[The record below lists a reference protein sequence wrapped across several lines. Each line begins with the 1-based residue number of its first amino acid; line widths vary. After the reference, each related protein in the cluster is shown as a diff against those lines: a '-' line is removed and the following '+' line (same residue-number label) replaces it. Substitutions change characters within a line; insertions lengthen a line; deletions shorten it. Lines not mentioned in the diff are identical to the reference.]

1 MQDRQ
6 NTHDLYTS
14 PLAGRYASQELQ
26 QIFSERN
33 RVRKWRELWINLAE
47 AQMELGLDITEEQIK
62 EMRNASKEIDFE
74 LAGKLEKELRH
85 DVMAHIKTFA
95 EKCPT
100 ASGIIHLGA
109 TSCFVTD
116 NADLIIIIEACQL
129 VRRRLVNVISTLAQ
143 FANKHKEVP
152 TLAYTHYQPAQLTT
166 IGKRACLW
174 LHDLVMDLEDLEHFM
189 ENLGFRGVKGTTGTQ
204 ASYLKLFNGD
214 HHRVEQL
221 DRMLTQKMGFHK
233 AYPVTGQ
240 TYSRKVDAKLI
251 SRLGGIAVSAS
262 KFASD
267 MRLLAHD
274 RELEEPFLSSQV
286 GSSAMA
292 YKRNPMRC
300 ERMSSLSRVMISL
313 VSNPFQ
319 TAANQWLERTLD
331 DSSGRRIVIP
341 EAFLLID
348 SILILYR
355 SVAQGIVINEN
366 IVSKNLE
373 DELSFMAT
381 ENIMMAAVSA
391 GGDRQEI
398 HEKIRQH
405 SHEASRKMKETGE
418 PCDLLDRLRAD
429 DAFKDVIDDVTR
441 NLNPRNFT
449 GRSAEQVDGFLH
461 GLVNPMLIKRQDL
474 LDDRSDEVTV

>member
-6 NTHDLYTS
+6 NTHDLYSS
-14 PLAGRYASQELQ
+14 PLAGRYASKDLQ
-26 QIFSERN
+26 QIFSN
-33 RVRKWRELWINLAE
+33 TNKILKWRELWINLAE
-47 AQMELGLDITEEQIK
+47 AQMELGLDISEEQIR
-62 EMRNASKEIDFE
+62 EMRIACREIDFE
-74 LAGKLEKELRH
+74 RASALEGELRH

-116 NADLIIIIEACQL
+116 NADLILMIEACQL
-129 VRRRLVNVISTLAQ
+129 IRRRLVNVIAILSK
-143 FANKHKEVP
+143 FADQHKAKA

-174 LHDLVMDLEDLEHFM
+174 MHDLVMDLEDLEYFM

-204 ASYLKLFNGD
+204 ASFLRLFNGD
-214 HHRVEQL
+214 HQKVEQL
-221 DRMLTQKMGFHK
+221 DRMLTQKMGFHR

-240 TYSRKVDAKLI
+240 TYSRKVDTKLI
-251 SRLGGIAVSAS
+251 SMLGGIAVSAS
-262 KFASD
+262 KFSSD

-274 RELEEPFLSSQV
+274 RELEEPFLASQV

-300 ERMSSLSRVMISL
+300 ERITSLSRVMLSL
-313 VSNPFQ
+313 VSNPYNM
-319 TAANQWLERTLD
+319 AANQWLERTLD
-331 DSSGRRIVIP
+331 DSAGRRIVIP

-348 SILILYR
+348 AMLILYR
-355 SVAQGIVINEN
+355 SIAQGIVINEN
-366 IVSKNLE
+366 IVNKNLS

-381 ENIMMAAVSA
+381 ENILMAAVSA
-391 GGDRQEI
+391 GGDRQEL

-405 SHEASRKMKETGE
+405 SHEASKRMKETGE
-418 PCDLLDRLRAD
+418 PCDLMDRLRSD
-429 DAFKDVIDDVTR
+429 EAFKDVVDEISKD
-441 NLNPRNFT
+441 LNPQNYT
-449 GRSAEQVDGFLH
+449 GRSAEQVNSFLQSIIH
-461 GLVNPMLIKRQDL
+461 PLLIKRQELFDE
-474 LDDRSDEVTV
+474 RVDEVTI